1 MHHFTTTEPRSTR
14 IAIRVMLAVIG
25 CLAAGIAGAVAVV
38 W

>member
-1 MHHFTTTEPRSTR
+1 MHHFTTTESRATK

-25 CLAAGIAGAVAVV
+25 CLAAGIAGAVVVV